1 MISDVIKKYRIEGK
15 LSQASLGEMLC
26 VKLPGITL
34 TRQAI
39 SNWERGSQT
48 PDYMFLVAVL
58 RTYGDWRHDF
68 AYECLQILRPEVW
81 ADPVE
86 IDRGG

>member
-1 MISDVIKKYRIEGK
+1 MLQKIVRDNRKKQRLTQEIFAER
-15 LSQASLGEMLC
+15 LC
-26 VKLPGITL
+26 ERLPGVTM
-34 TRQAI
+34 TKQAI

-81 ADPVE
+81 ADPVGTPQ
-86 IDRGG
+86 GG

>member
-1 MISDVIKKYRIEGK
+1 MIWSLVKKTRKTHGLTQEIFAER
-15 LSQASLGEMLC
+15 LC
-26 VKLPGITL
+26 ERLPGVTL
-34 TRQAI
+34 TKQAI

-81 ADPVE
+81 ADPVGTPQ
-86 IDRGG
+86 GG